1 MISLCCT
8 KQKISCS
15 IAVSI
20 KYLKYFRISTLIK
33 REYCHLQND
42 PLSHNLLS
50 TTKGETGCVFLFIAS
65 FGGIFSL
72 FLGCSFI
79 SGAEILYYLFI
90 RFAIYLKD
98 VNRIKPKKT
107 ERLQRSEVLLKSKNF
122 PRIQQV
128 YHGQP
133 DAEIAIYSIY
143 RRDTFVN
150 QNQRWFEFI

>member
-1 MISLCCT
+1 MTTYPIT
-8 KQKISCS
+8 YYQQQKNQ
-15 IAVSI
+15 
-20 KYLKYFRISTLIK
+20 L
-33 REYCHLQND
+33 
-42 PLSHNLLS
+42 
-50 TTKGETGCVFLFIAS
+50 ETGRVFPFTAS

-98 VNRIKPKKT
+98 VNRIKPKKR

-143 RRDTFVN
+143 RRDAFVN
-150 QNQRWFEFI
+150 